1 MNRSN
6 DIVSAAQLPHYADCE
21 MIQTG
26 KCHVLLSGD
35 HAVGRGM
42 APMGLH
48 ALDVAVRL
56 PAAPIVTTAQ
66 ASCTLQ
72 HWSYLMQGLSALLIG
87 AALHKTLTTV
97 CSRPAL
103 MLDWI
108 GGFSLAWLLFC
119 PILQFQ
125 KGLCLSTQR
134 QVAGP
139 QGKAGLLSQQPLAFI
154 WFS

>member
-66 ASCTLQ
+66 APYTLQ
-72 HWSYLMQGLSALLIG
+72 HWSYLMQGLSALFIG
-87 AALHKTLTTV
+87 AALHIAHFRMLT
-97 CSRPAL
+97 SSFDAG
-103 MLDWI
+103 LDWWF
-108 GGFSLAWLLFC
+108 FSC
-119 PILQFQ
+119 
-125 KGLCLSTQR
+125 
-134 QVAGP
+134 
-139 QGKAGLLSQQPLAFI
+139 LAFVLSNSAI
-154 WFS
+154 PNGTLLVYTAAGC